1 LEAGLKEEVSAVD
14 LGRLGSSTRLKVVG
28 FQPNSGQKKRKRG
41 KGKRIGFGI
50 LKEIQQF
57 EIQM

>member
-28 FQPNSGQKKRKRG
+28 FQPNSGQKKKREG
-41 KGKRIGFGI
+41 RE
-50 LKEIQQF
+50 KE
-57 EIQM
+57 